1 MVFSIGGVFLG
12 VEEHLMDG
20 SLLRNYLKQYIKSWR
35 KSSIS
40 APLEDKTY
48 LAARQNVKLSKNE
61 AGISETN

>member
-12 VEEHLMDG
+12 AEEHLMDG

-40 APLEDKTY
+40 APL
-48 LAARQNVKLSKNE
+48 QNVKLSKNE
-61 AGISETN
+61 TGISETT